1 MNSKDNTNSANS
13 TPSTREAFA
22 GCTCG
27 AGGIITGLGAKSL
40 LFLSV
45 LLFSFPVLAIDICH
59 FSKSTQETIVSG
71 LVNSLSAKNQW
82 DEADEMFLSF
92 EDQGCS
98 ALKPYKMSQLTQ
110 LSYSEGLDDYP
121 ISKANDLFKQFPAI
135 EFIGIKV
142 LTQKIPENLFHGL
155 PNLKKVIIVGVIKK
169 LPTRLFE
176 QNSNLEEFIISSDEF
191 IGFNDSQFFRYIPG
205 LKDLTISISSSSSSD
220 VPPLELP
227 EDFCNAVP
235 SLTHFYK
242 QRRVE
247 HAPASC
253 DKHLGWFDV
262 VKRRSRS
269 APKEEYTPV
278 DRCIKG
284 KTCGIR
290 NEVE

>member
-27 AGGIITGLGAKSL
+27 AGGIITGLATKSL
-40 LFLSV
+40 LFLSA
-45 LLFSFPVLAIDICH
+45 LFFSFPVFALDICQY
-59 FSKSTQETIVSG
+59 SQSTQEAIAEG
-71 LVNSLSAKNQW
+71 LVNGMKAKKDQRE
-82 DEADEMFLSF
+82 EAIKIPQLFQEK
-92 EDQGCS
+92 GCS
-98 ALKPYKMSQLTQ
+98 ALKPYKMSQLTR
-110 LSYSEGLDDYP
+110 LSYSEDLDDYP

-135 EFIGIKV
+135 ELVAINVKI
-142 LTQKIPENLFHGL
+142 QKIPENLFHGL

-176 QNSNLEEFIISSDEF
+176 QNSNLEEFIIDSDEF

-205 LKDLTISISSSSSSD
+205 LKKLTVNMPSSSPSD

-235 SLTHFYK
+235 SLTHFYRR
-242 QRRVE
+242 RRVE

-253 DKHLGWFDV
+253 ENSRYWFSREE
-262 VKRRSRS
+262 KSLRARSE
-269 APKEEYTPV
+269 PKEEYTPV

-290 NEVE
+290 N